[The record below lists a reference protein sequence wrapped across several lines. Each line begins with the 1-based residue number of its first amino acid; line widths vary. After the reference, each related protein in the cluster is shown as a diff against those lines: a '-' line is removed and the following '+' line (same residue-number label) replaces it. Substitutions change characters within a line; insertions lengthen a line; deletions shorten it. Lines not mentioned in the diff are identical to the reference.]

1 MAADN
6 FRANRN
12 IVPIISVE
20 GKNEATD
27 LERGH
32 GAFKRVLE
40 VFRKLEN
47 KGVLFGTSITATSAN
62 IEEIT
67 SPGFIGAMRES
78 GCGLFF
84 FVEYVPVSDNSRHLV
99 LGEAK
104 KKQLLDI
111 MPVLDLKHKAV
122 FITFPGD
129 ESVYGGGLAAG
140 RGFIHI
146 NHSGDIEPCPFAPF
160 SDTNLRNT
168 PLKEALS
175 SKLLEKIRQNH
186 GELKETSGGCS
197 LWNKREWVS
206 SLLK

>member
-1 MAADN
+1 M
-6 FRANRN
+6 RRQT
-12 IVPIISVE
+12 S
-20 GKNEATD
+20 
-27 LERGH
+27 ERGH

-129 ESVYGGGLAAG
+129 ESVYGGCSYRPAVS
-140 RGFIHI
+140 FIL
-146 NHSGDIEPCPFAPF
+146 
-160 SDTNLRNT
+160 TT
-168 PLKEALS
+168 PVILSLALS
-175 SKLLEKIRQNH
+175 RRFPTL
-186 GELKETSGGCS
+186 T
-197 LWNKREWVS
+197 
-206 SLLK
+206 